1 MDPNLPIP
9 PVDHYYSRSRSRSRQ
24 RLRQDTETF
33 LTATAV
39 ESIRAIEAASQHIQE
54 VAVQS
59 DKLLEQLVSL
69 ESDAQDVIRRLE
81 LVATS
86 LWISASH
93 FDEHMPPVEP
103 AGTGPAPAP

>member
-1 MDPNLPIP
+1 MDPDVPIP
-9 PVDHYYSRSRSRSRQ
+9 PIDHYYSRSRSRSRQ

-59 DKLLEQLVSL
+59 DKLLEQLVVL
-69 ESDAQDVIRRLE
+69 ESDAQDVLRRLE

-86 LWISASH
+86 LWTSADH
-93 FDEHMPPVEP
+93 FNQHMPPVDP
-103 AGTGPAPAP
+103 AGTGAAAAT